1 MAMIGEEEAR
11 EKILEEVQPLR
22 ARAVPLSQARGCF
35 VARRITAQLPLPLFD
50 SSAMDGYA
58 VIANDSRRGARLRV
72 IGEQPAGIDQRIRI
86 ASGEA
91 VRIFTGAPIPD
102 GADAVVMQEDV
113 RREGDKIVIN
123 TEVERGEFV
132 RRRGCDLTE
141 GQVILEA
148 GDRLR
153 AERLA
158 LLAAQGFTDIE
169 VGGAVRATIL
179 STGDELARAPGP
191 LRRGQ
196 IHESNSVLLRGLLDE
211 CGVAVESTAPV
222 ADQRNDLR
230 TALEAGMKHNA
241 LIISGGMSVGDRDL
255 VRPVLE
261 ELGAKIDLWQVA
273 IKPGKPFLF
282 GRVGN
287 CAVFGLPGNPV
298 SAFVTFLL
306 LVRPALLKMMGA
318 NEKAI
323 RLPMAN
329 ARLAS
334 NLQNDSDR
342 PHYVRGEFRH
352 GEFRPIGRQ
361 ESHALFGL
369 SRSNA
374 LLLNAPGEKLST
386 GAAVKVQFWA

>member
-1 MAMIGEEEAR
+1 MISEEEAR
-11 EKILEEVQPLR
+11 ARILEEVRPR
-22 ARAVPLSQARGCF
+22 SARSVPLSHARDCF
-35 VARRITAQLPLPLFD
+35 VARRISAPLPLPLFD
-50 SSAMDGYA
+50 NSAMDGYA
-58 VIANDSRRGARLRV
+58 VVANDCRRGGRLRV
-72 IGEQPAGIDQRIRI
+72 VGEQPAGVDQRIHIDR
-86 ASGEA
+86 GEA
-91 VRIFTGAPIPD
+91 VRIFTGAPIPE

-113 RREGDKIVIN
+113 RRDGDKIVIN

-141 GQVILEA
+141 GQIILEA

-158 LLAAQGFTDIE
+158 LLAAQGFTEIE
-169 VGGAVRATIL
+169 IGGAVRAAIV
-179 STGDELARAPGP
+179 STGDELARARVTP
-191 LRRGQ
+191 RRGE
-196 IHESNSVLLRGLLDE
+196 IHESNSILLRGLLEE
-211 CGVAVESTAPV
+211 CGAAVDSTCQAT
-222 ADQRNDLR
+222 DQREDLKA
-230 TALEAGMKHNA
+230 ALHAGMKHDA
-241 LIISGGMSVGDRDL
+241 LIISGGVSVGDRDL
-255 VRPVLE
+255 VQPVLRD
-261 ELGAKIDLWQVA
+261 LGAEIDLWRVA

-282 GRVGN
+282 GRAGD
-287 CAVFGLPGNPV
+287 CAIFGLPGNPV

-334 NLQNDSDR
+334 NLQNDGDR
-342 PHYVRGEFRH
+342 PHYIRGEFRYE
-352 GEFRPIGRQ
+352 EFRPIGRQ

-374 LLLNAPGEKLST
+374 LLLIAPGEKLSI
-386 GAAVKVQFWA
+386 GASVKVQFWA